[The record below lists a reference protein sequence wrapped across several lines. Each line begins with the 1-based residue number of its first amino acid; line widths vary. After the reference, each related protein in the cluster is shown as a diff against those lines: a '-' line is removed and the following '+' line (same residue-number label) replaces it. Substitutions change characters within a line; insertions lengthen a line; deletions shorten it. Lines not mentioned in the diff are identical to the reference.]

1 LPMFSSRSFINLAL
15 VNSKTIEI
23 IPSIFSDHNEVRL
36 DLNYKRNT
44 IKNSNIWRLNNTL
57 LNNQQIT
64 EEIKKE
70 IKICIETNENENTTT
85 QNLWDTVKAVLW
97 GKFIAIQAYLKK
109 QEKSQI
115 NNLTLHLKKLEK
127 EEMKN
132 PRVSRR
138 KEILKIKAG
147 ALDVPAFAIRSPIV
161 VGKLSKK
168 NGLSLDEA
176 AFVKEHS
183 SLPVKVP
190 IPGPYMLTRSAW
202 FEGLSDKVY
211 ASPEA
216 LAVDVVAILRE
227 EVLALRDMGVEFIQ
241 FDEPILS
248 QVVFGEESKETF
260 MCAALPD
267 RRDPTEEL
275 ELAVRLMNETME
287 GVTGVRTG
295 VHVCRGNWSR
305 KEEVLLT
312 GNYGPMLPYLM
323 QMNVDQLVLECATPR
338 AGEMEVFKEY
348 GNEKEIG
355 LGVVNPR
362 TVELETTEQIV
373 SRVKELLEY
382 FDPEKIFLNPDCG
395 FGTFAERNVNDAD
408 GAFKKLK
415 VVAEAAAILRKE
427 YA

>member
-1 LPMFSSRSFINLAL
+1 MSDLPLFPVTVVGSWPRSTEL
-15 VNSKTIEI
+15 VT
-23 IPSIFSDHNEVRL
+23 
-36 DLNYKRNT
+36 
-44 IKNSNIWRLNNTL
+44 
-57 LNNQQIT
+57 
-64 EEIKKE
+64 
-70 IKICIETNENENTTT
+70 
-85 QNLWDTVKAVLW
+85 A
-97 GKFIAIQAYLKK
+97 LKK
-109 QEKSQI
+109 KQAGEITAEQFDEVADKEVVIALKLQEEAGVDIVSDGEQRRDNFYSYVVDK
-115 NNLTLHLKKLEK
+115 LHGMQLMRVTDLLDYAKDRARLE
-127 EEMKN
+127 EVL
-132 PRVSRR
+132 R
-138 KEILKIKAG
+138 

-373 SRVKELLEY
+373 SRVKELLRY